1 MSDKV
6 AICLEP
12 TDPKKI
18 LGTAARL
25 WKPQISSKGLK
36 FQVAIDPN
44 LPKSIILD
52 EFRLQQCLNNL
63 LSNAAKFTKSG
74 SVTLVARQAIVNSK
88 PHFIL
93 AVKDTGIGMSSHEV
107 TQIFDPFM
115 QADASIQREYGGT
128 GLGMS
133 ITKNLCELMG
143 GNVRVKTERGQ
154 GTTFA
159 LILPI
164 LKSEAEL
171 PNSKQQ
177 DIRPSISIDTKSLQ
191 DDSPAKLVGPL
202 SGAIVNAPDEMS
214 ATQPFEGL
222 NVLCVEDNPINQK
235 VVKRLI
241 GKRVKDLYFADNGRE
256 ALNILNTK
264 FENLMKHMPM

>member
-6 AICLEP
+6 VICLEA
-12 TDPKKI
+12 TDPKKV

-25 WKPQISSKGLK
+25 WKPQISSKGLN

-44 LPKSIILD
+44 LPNSIMLD

-74 SVTLVARQAIVNSK
+74 SVALVARQTIVNSK
-88 PHFIL
+88 PHFVL

-107 TQIFDPFM
+107 TQIFDPFK

-143 GNVRVKTERGQ
+143 GNIRVKSERGQ

-159 LILPI
+159 LVLPI

-171 PNSKQQ
+171 PNTTLQEVT
-177 DIRPSISIDTKSLQ
+177 PSLSVEGNSLEE
-191 DDSPAKLVGPL
+191 DSPVKLVGPIL
-202 SGAIVNAPDEMS
+202 GATVNAPDEMS
-214 ATQPFEGL
+214 IMQPFEGL

-241 GKRVKDLYFADNGRE
+241 GKRVKELYFA
-256 ALNILNTK
+256 K